1 MVGRFA
7 SGGSDFVAMVGI
19 RDSDG
24 RLMPGLGQCLSSLMT
39 MVGNFVSD
47 GGDFVAGVV
56 AFGDDGR
63 HRRCRGL
70 GN

>member
-7 SGGSDFVAMVGI
+7 SGGSDFVAGVA
-19 RDSDG
+19 RFACDG
-24 RLMPGLGQCLSSLMT
+24 RRFAPGLGQCLSSLMT

-56 AFGDDGR
+56 VFW
-63 HRRCRGL
+63 RRW
-70 GN
+70 